1 MGHGDLEV
9 SIRKEL
15 SIANFMHKFTFIGG
29 YFMHNFKI
37 TCDNGAITIIRARN
51 RETAMMLY
59 CKAEGCSTEWFC
71 EHCKIIKRSEV

>member
-1 MGHGDLEV
+1 MGYGSVAITL
-9 SIRKEL
+9 RKKL
-15 SIANFMHKFTFIGG
+15 SIGG

-51 RETAMMLY
+51 RETAVMLF